1 MSESLN
7 KKIIELENKFSVLI
21 SKYKKLET
29 INENLKKEITDREID
44 LILYKFNNANNSN
57 LEILSSDE
65 KSKLKDDID
74 STIEELD
81 TIIDEDGPIFVE
93 CEYESSQYI
102 GPRLM
107 QNKSGILE
115 QLRMVPEIKN
125 QQINKKLD
133 ELLK

>member
-7 KKIIELENKFSVLI
+7 KKIIELESKFSILI
-21 SKYKKLET
+21 SKYKKLEA

-81 TIIDEDGPIFVE
+81 TII
-93 CEYESSQYI
+93 
-102 GPRLM
+102 
-107 QNKSGILE
+107 N
-115 QLRMVPEIKN
+115 N
-125 QQINKKLD
+125 
-133 ELLK
+133 LKE

>member
-29 INENLKKEITDREID
+29 INENLNKEITDREID

-65 KSKLKDDID
+65 KLKLKDDID

-81 TIIDEDGPIFVE
+81 TII
-93 CEYESSQYI
+93 
-102 GPRLM
+102 
-107 QNKSGILE
+107 N
-115 QLRMVPEIKN
+115 N
-125 QQINKKLD
+125 
-133 ELLK
+133 LK

>member
-21 SKYKKLET
+21 SKYKKLEA

-57 LEILSSDE
+57 LEILSSNE

-81 TIIDEDGPIFVE
+81 TII
-93 CEYESSQYI
+93 
-102 GPRLM
+102 
-107 QNKSGILE
+107 N
-115 QLRMVPEIKN
+115 N
-125 QQINKKLD
+125 
-133 ELLK
+133 LK

>member
-1 MSESLN
+1 MPESLN

-21 SKYKKLET
+21 SKYKKLEA

-57 LEILSSDE
+57 LEILSLDE

-81 TIIDEDGPIFVE
+81 TII
-93 CEYESSQYI
+93 
-102 GPRLM
+102 
-107 QNKSGILE
+107 N
-115 QLRMVPEIKN
+115 N
-125 QQINKKLD
+125 
-133 ELLK
+133 LK

>member
-1 MSESLN
+1 MPESLN
-7 KKIIELENKFSVLI
+7 NKIIELESKFSILI
-21 SKYKKLET
+21 SKYKKLEA

-81 TIIDEDGPIFVE
+81 TII
-93 CEYESSQYI
+93 
-102 GPRLM
+102 
-107 QNKSGILE
+107 N
-115 QLRMVPEIKN
+115 N
-125 QQINKKLD
+125 
-133 ELLK
+133 LKE

>member
-1 MSESLN
+1 MPESLN
-7 KKIIELENKFSVLI
+7 KKIIELENKFSILI
-21 SKYKKLET
+21 SKYKKLEA

-81 TIIDEDGPIFVE
+81 TIINLTLIH
-93 CEYESSQYI
+93 I
-102 GPRLM
+102 
-107 QNKSGILE
+107 
-115 QLRMVPEIKN
+115 
-125 QQINKKLD
+125 
-133 ELLK
+133 

>member
-21 SKYKKLET
+21 SKYKKLEA
-29 INENLKKEITDREID
+29 INENLKKEMTDREID

-57 LEILSSDE
+57 LKILSSDE

-81 TIIDEDGPIFVE
+81 TII
-93 CEYESSQYI
+93 
-102 GPRLM
+102 
-107 QNKSGILE
+107 N
-115 QLRMVPEIKN
+115 N
-125 QQINKKLD
+125 
-133 ELLK
+133 LK

>member
-1 MSESLN
+1 MPESLN
-7 KKIIELENKFSVLI
+7 KKIIELESKFSIII
-21 SKYKKLET
+21 SKYKKLEA

-81 TIIDEDGPIFVE
+81 TII
-93 CEYESSQYI
+93 
-102 GPRLM
+102 
-107 QNKSGILE
+107 N
-115 QLRMVPEIKN
+115 N
-125 QQINKKLD
+125 
-133 ELLK
+133 LKE

>member
-21 SKYKKLET
+21 SKYKKLEA

-57 LEILSSDE
+57 LKILSSDE

-81 TIIDEDGPIFVE
+81 TII
-93 CEYESSQYI
+93 
-102 GPRLM
+102 
-107 QNKSGILE
+107 N
-115 QLRMVPEIKN
+115 N
-125 QQINKKLD
+125 
-133 ELLK
+133 LK

>member
-21 SKYKKLET
+21 SKYKKLEA
-29 INENLKKEITDREID
+29 INESLKKEITDREID

-57 LEILSSDE
+57 LEILSLDE

-81 TIIDEDGPIFVE
+81 TII
-93 CEYESSQYI
+93 
-102 GPRLM
+102 
-107 QNKSGILE
+107 N
-115 QLRMVPEIKN
+115 N
-125 QQINKKLD
+125 
-133 ELLK
+133 LK

>member
-1 MSESLN
+1 MPESLN
-7 KKIIELENKFSVLI
+7 KKIIELESKFSNLK
-21 SKYKKLET
+21 SKYKKLEA

-81 TIIDEDGPIFVE
+81 TII
-93 CEYESSQYI
+93 
-102 GPRLM
+102 
-107 QNKSGILE
+107 N
-115 QLRMVPEIKN
+115 N
-125 QQINKKLD
+125 
-133 ELLK
+133 LKE

>member
-21 SKYKKLET
+21 SKYKKLEA
-29 INENLKKEITDREID
+29 INKNLKKEITDREID
-44 LILYKFNNANNSN
+44 LILYKFNNPNNSN

-81 TIIDEDGPIFVE
+81 TII
-93 CEYESSQYI
+93 
-102 GPRLM
+102 
-107 QNKSGILE
+107 N
-115 QLRMVPEIKN
+115 N
-125 QQINKKLD
+125 
-133 ELLK
+133 LK

>member
-1 MSESLN
+1 MPESLN
-7 KKIIELENKFSVLI
+7 KKIIELESKFSILI
-21 SKYKKLET
+21 SKYKKLEA

-81 TIIDEDGPIFVE
+81 SII
-93 CEYESSQYI
+93 
-102 GPRLM
+102 
-107 QNKSGILE
+107 N
-115 QLRMVPEIKN
+115 N
-125 QQINKKLD
+125 
-133 ELLK
+133 LKE

>member
-1 MSESLN
+1 MTESLN
-7 KKIIELENKFSVLI
+7 KKIIELESKFSILI
-21 SKYKKLET
+21 SKYKKLEA

-81 TIIDEDGPIFVE
+81 TII
-93 CEYESSQYI
+93 
-102 GPRLM
+102 
-107 QNKSGILE
+107 N
-115 QLRMVPEIKN
+115 N
-125 QQINKKLD
+125 
-133 ELLK
+133 LKE

>member
-1 MSESLN
+1 MPESLN
-7 KKIIELENKFSVLI
+7 KKIIELESKFSILI
-21 SKYKKLET
+21 SKYKKLEA

-81 TIIDEDGPIFVE
+81 AII
-93 CEYESSQYI
+93 
-102 GPRLM
+102 
-107 QNKSGILE
+107 N
-115 QLRMVPEIKN
+115 N
-125 QQINKKLD
+125 
-133 ELLK
+133 LKE